1 MALIY
6 TDSVTAKPDPT
17 ETLSASHMLR
27 LWLSQ
32 NPADCYFSRR
42 SKAHLAN
49 RCNPPGEVMR
59 RSLLAVALFGFLAS
73 AASANAASLNIVALG
88 ASNTAGMGKGKHP
101 GGVPRSQAFPAQL
114 EALLRAKGIDAHVRN
129 AGLAGDTTG
138 GMLRRMDAAV
148 PDGTQVVILQTG
160 GNDAREGG
168 DTAGNTAQITSKLE
182 ARGIK
187 VIMLDRPSAYA
198 PASTRDPDGEHYN
211 AQGHAAIAAGLL
223 PQVMA
228 AGAK

>member
-1 MALIY
+1 
-6 TDSVTAKPDPT
+6 
-17 ETLSASHMLR
+17 
-27 LWLSQ
+27 
-32 NPADCYFSRR
+32 
-42 SKAHLAN
+42 
-49 RCNPPGEVMR
+49 
-59 RSLLAVALFGFLAS
+59 
-73 AASANAASLNIVALG
+73 
-88 ASNTAGMGKGKHP
+88 MGKGNHP

-129 AGLAGDTTG
+129 AGIAGDTTG

-148 PDGTQVVILQTG
+148 PSGTQIVILQTG

-168 DTAGNTAQITSKLE
+168 DAAAGTAQITSKLE

-187 VIMLDRPSAYA
+187 VIPLVLSTYA

-211 AQGHAAIAAGLL
+211 AQGHAAVAAGLL
-223 PQVMA
+223 PQVIA

>member
-1 MALIY
+1 M
-6 TDSVTAKPDPT
+6 
-17 ETLSASHMLR
+17 E
-27 LWLSQ
+27 
-32 NPADCYFSRR
+32 R
-42 SKAHLAN
+42 S
-49 RCNPPGEVMR
+49 VMR
-59 RSLLAVALFGFLAS
+59 LLTAAFLVLLAS
-73 AASANAASLNIVALG
+73 ASGANAEALNIVALG
-88 ASNTAGMGKGKHP
+88 ASNTAGMGKGNHP

-114 EALLRAKGIDAHVRN
+114 EAMLRAKGIDAQVRN
-129 AGLAGDTTG
+129 AGIAGDTTA
-138 GMLRRMDAAV
+138 GMLRRMDSAV
-148 PDGTQVVILQTG
+148 PNGTRIVILQTG

-168 DTAGNTAQITSKLE
+168 DASVSTAQITSKLA

-228 AGAK
+228 AAGK